1 MHSHNESEYTE
12 VIQDYKLNNENG
24 GILIT
29 FFNNIP
35 LKIEKDKLS
44 EYEMKLKDKDIYL
57 ENILEWDIKFFN
69 LSNNN
74 QISVGI
80 EKNSKRLFILSP
92 EKEIK
97 NKKIIECMKL
107 KKINK
112 LPIYYLKETEG
123 R

>member
-35 LKIEKDKLS
+35 LKIEKDKLP

-92 EKEIK
+92 EKEIRN
-97 NKKIIECMKL
+97 NKIMECMKL

-112 LPIYYLKETEG
+112 LPIYYLKEMEG